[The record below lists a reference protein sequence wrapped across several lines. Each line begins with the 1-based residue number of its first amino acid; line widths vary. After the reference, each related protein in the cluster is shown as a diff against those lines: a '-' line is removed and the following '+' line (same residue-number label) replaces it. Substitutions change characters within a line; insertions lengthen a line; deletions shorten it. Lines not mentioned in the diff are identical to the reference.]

1 MCLETLKG
9 INEIGGFKVY
19 HLDAE
24 KIMNKQDSDYNNEHV
39 VVDHAINT
47 LHFSLQNG
55 PIKEV
60 GENGCQID
68 TVIEA
73 AKLVIEGLNERYPC
87 EENHMAIVGLNSALS
102 WLKLRKENREKRG
115 VEGTNA
121 V

>member
-9 INEIGGFKVY
+9 INEIGGFEVAR
-19 HLDAE
+19 DDDGTTF
-24 KIMNKQDSDYNNEHV
+24 ISIREHTNS
-39 VVDHAINT
+39 IG
-47 LHFSLQNG
+47 FKLQNG

-68 TVIEA
+68 AVIEA

-102 WLKLRKENREKRG
+102 WLKIRKENREKRG
-115 VEGTNA
+115 VEGTSS